1 MSTSAEKT
9 WLKKALTQLYITI
22 FTAVFGAIYEHFS
35 FGVYSYY
42 MLYAFAIP
50 LLLGVLP
57 YTLAAFRGG
66 RTPRLRGTRY
76 WTAGIITLGA
86 ELGVDYRLTTSCYDP
101 DPAGR
106 SCGHCDSCR
115 LRHAGFVEAGIPDP
129 TRYVDPL
136 EK

>member
-50 LLLGVLP
+50 LLLGALP

-66 RTPRLRGTRY
+66 RTPQLRGTRF
-76 WTAGIITLGA
+76 WTAGIITLTLGSVMQGVFAIAGYSNRLITVYLIAGA
-86 ELGVDYRLTTSCYDP
+86 LLLAIGLIAALPRRDRAED
-101 DPAGR
+101 
-106 SCGHCDSCR
+106 
-115 LRHAGFVEAGIPDP
+115 EA
-129 TRYVDPL
+129 
-136 EK
+136 

>member
-76 WTAGIITLGA
+76 WTAGIITLTLGSVMQGVFAIAGYSNRLIAVYLIAGA
-86 ELGVDYRLTTSCYDP
+86 LLLAVGLIAALP
-101 DPAGR
+101 HGKPAE
-106 SCGHCDSCR
+106 D
-115 LRHAGFVEAGIPDP
+115 EA
-129 TRYVDPL
+129 
-136 EK
+136 